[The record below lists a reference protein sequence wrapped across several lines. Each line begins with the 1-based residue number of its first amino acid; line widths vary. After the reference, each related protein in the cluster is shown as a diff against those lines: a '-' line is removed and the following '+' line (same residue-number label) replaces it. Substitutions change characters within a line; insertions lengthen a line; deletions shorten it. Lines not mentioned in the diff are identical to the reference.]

1 MKPVEIKD
9 SIYWVGAV
17 DWNIRDFHGYSTYKG
32 STYNAYLA
40 KDEKVALFDT
50 VKKPFY
56 LDLVHRL
63 HNLMDPTDIDYLVVN
78 HMEPD
83 HSGSLKEAI
92 ETIKPEKIYTSV
104 MGAKSMAGYY
114 NVENWPIE
122 TVKTGDVLNLGKH
135 SVHFLEAR
143 MVHWPDSMFSYIP
156 EEKLLIS
163 NDGFGQHWATSER
176 FDDEVDNGELMRQA
190 AKYYANILLL
200 YSPLIAKL
208 LGKVAEMGLE
218 IDMIAPDHGLI
229 WRNNPGQ
236 IIQAYQTWSQQKTT
250 AKAIVVY
257 DTMWH
262 STEAMAKAIYDGIL
276 DHGVSVQLMNLEC
289 THRSEVLTEAL
300 DAKAMVF
307 GSPTLNNGMLP
318 RMADLLHYMRGLKP
332 VDKICATF
340 GSYGWSGEAPKMMA
354 AQLQEM
360 NLELIDDPLKV
371 QWAPNHDNLKPC
383 RELGQKIGQAV
394 VDAHLPPSCRAIYCG
409 D

>member
-9 SIYWVGAV
+9 NIYWVGAV

-32 STYNAYLA
+32 TTYNAYLA

-56 LDLVHRL
+56 SDLLHRL
-63 HNLMDPTDIDYLVVN
+63 HNIMNPSEIDYLVVN
-78 HMEPD
+78 HMEMD
-83 HSGSLKEAI
+83 HSGSLKKVV

-104 MGAKSMAGYY
+104 MGAKSMAAHYK
-114 NVENWPIE
+114 VDNWPIE
-122 TVKTGDVLNLGKH
+122 AVKTGDSLSLGRR
-135 SVHFLEAR
+135 SVHFLETR
-143 MVHWPDSMFSYIP
+143 MIHWPDSMFSYIP

-163 NDGFGQHWATSER
+163 SDGFGQHWATSER

-200 YSPLIAKL
+200 FSPMIQKL
-208 LGKVAEMGLE
+208 LEKVGEMGLE

-229 WRNNPGQ
+229 WRKNPGQ

-250 AKAIVVY
+250 AKALVIY

-262 STEAMAKAIYDGIL
+262 STETMAKAIYDGIS
-276 DHGVSVQLMNLEC
+276 DTGVSVQLMNLAC
-289 THRSEVLTEAL
+289 THRSDVLTEVL
-300 DAKAMVF
+300 DAKALVF

-318 RMADLLHYMRGLKP
+318 RMADLLHYLRGLKP
-332 VDKICATF
+332 ADKICATF
-340 GSYGWSGEAPKMMA
+340 GSYGWSGEAPKLMA
-354 AQLQEM
+354 AQLEDM
-360 NLELIDDPLKV
+360 KLSLIEEPLRL
-371 QWAPNHDNLKPC
+371 QWVPDHESLKPC
-383 RELGQKIGQAV
+383 RELGTKIGQAV
-394 VDAHLPPSCRAIYCG
+394 ADAHLPASCRAIYCG